1 MNDAAKKAVDGV
13 RRYLFT
19 FIKWTFLSVV
29 IGVICGCI
37 GTVFHICVEKATEIR
52 TDNSWIIF
60 LLPFAGLFIV
70 FLYTK
75 TKQEN
80 DKGTNLVIESVRS
93 AEKIPAIMAPLIFIA
108 TFLTH
113 LFGGSAG
120 REGAAL
126 QIGGSVAATIGRA
139 CKMKEDDIRVI
150 TMCGMSAM
158 FAALFG
164 TPLTATVFAMEVISV
179 GVIYYTALVPCSFAA
194 VVGTLVSK
202 KFGITP
208 VAYTIANYPS
218 VNIKTIISVA
228 LLALLCALV
237 SIVFC
242 ITMAYTGK
250 MYKKY
255 IPNQYLRVA
264 VGGVIVVILTVM
276 VGTHDYNGAGMN
288 IVEKAINGKAAN
300 TAFIM
305 KIIFTAVTL
314 GAGFR
319 GGEIVPTFFIGAT
332 FGCVVGPLI
341 GLDPGFA
348 AAVGIIAM
356 FCSVVN
362 CPLASMILG
371 IELFSS
377 SDVVLFAIACAVSY
391 MMSGYYGLY
400 SSQKIM
406 YSKLAPNFIN
416 RNAKH

>member
-13 RRYLFT
+13 KRYLFT
-19 FIKWTFLSVV
+19 FIKWTFLAVV
-29 IGVICGCI
+29 IGVVCGCI

-52 TDNSWIIF
+52 TENSWIIF

-75 TKQEN
+75 TNQEN

-126 QIGGSVAATIGRA
+126 QIGGSVAATIGRG

-164 TPLTATVFAMEVISV
+164 TPLTAAVFAMEVISV

-194 VVGTLVSK
+194 VVGTLVAK
-202 KFGITP
+202 KFGIAP
-208 VAYTIANYPS
+208 VAYKIANYPN
-218 VNIKTIISVA
+218 VNTKTIISVA
-228 LLALLCALV
+228 ILALLCALV

-255 IPNQYLRVA
+255 IKNQYLRA
-264 VGGVIVVILTVM
+264 FVGGVIVVLLTVM

-332 FGCVVGPLI
+332 FGCVVGPII
-341 GLDPGFA
+341 GLNPGFA
-348 AAVGIIAM
+348 AAVGIVAM

-362 CPLASMILG
+362 CPLASMILS

-377 SDVVLFAIACAVSY
+377 SDVILFAIACAVSY